1 MKIIHFL
8 FLFVLSVNSYSN
20 QEILT
25 LGFGSCLHQD
35 RSMAILK
42 TIEKKELDL
51 FMFIGD
57 NVYGDQEDGELDK
70 LIRTYKQQYNNLE
83 NFLKNVST
91 EFIWDDHDFG
101 INDGGSN
108 YRYKDRAK
116 ELFLETWK
124 IPSNDPRR
132 LRDGLYFDK
141 MIKKNGLKV
150 HLIFLDNR
158 SFKSEWKLT
167 DEFNKEGKE
176 RYVKD
181 FDPEKTLL
189 GKKQWQ
195 WLKDKLNEDSDIKII
210 LSSLQI
216 LSLGHGWESWDKL
229 PLERERLF
237 NLIDESNVS
246 NLFILSGDRH
256 RGGFYRF
263 KTNDNNDIHEFTSSS
278 LNLPIP
284 FNTEEK
290 GPLRIGS
297 TYRKANFGVVRIFED
312 KVVMELTSHK
322 GKVVNS
328 LSLEI
333 N

>member
-1 MKIIHFL
+1 MKIIRFL
-8 FLFVLSVNSYSN
+8 FLYLISVNLYST

-57 NVYGDQEDGELDK
+57 NVYGDQKDGELDK

-91 EFIWDDHDFG
+91 DFIWDDHDFG
-101 INDGGSN
+101 LNDGGSD

-124 IPSNDPRR
+124 IPSQDPRR

-141 MIKKNGLKV
+141 MIEKNGLKV

-158 SFKSEWKLT
+158 TFKSEWKLT

-181 FDPEKTLL
+181 FDPDKTLL

-195 WLKDKLNEDSDIKII
+195 WLKDKLNEDSNIKII

-229 PLERERLF
+229 PLEREKLF

-256 RGGFYRF
+256 RGGFYSF
-263 KTNDNNDIHEFTSSS
+263 KTVDNNDIYEFTSSS

-312 KVVMELTSHK
+312 KVVMELTSNK

-328 LSLEI
+328 LNVEI

>member
-181 FDPEKTLL
+181 FDPHKTIL

-237 NLIDESNVS
+237 NLIDESDVS

-312 KVVMELTSHK
+312 KVVMELTSNK

>member
-1 MKIIHFL
+1 MKIIRFL
-8 FLFVLSVNSYSN
+8 FLYLISVNLYST

-57 NVYGDQEDGELDK
+57 NVYGDQKDGELDK

-101 INDGGSN
+101 LNDGGSD

-124 IPSNDPRR
+124 IPSQDPRR

-141 MIKKNGLKV
+141 MIEKNGLKV

-158 SFKSEWKLT
+158 TFKSEWKLT

-181 FDPEKTLL
+181 FDPDKTLL

-195 WLKDKLNEDSDIKII
+195 WLKDKLNEDSNIKII

-256 RGGFYRF
+256 RGGFYSF
-263 KTNDNNDIHEFTSSS
+263 KTNDNNDIYEFTSSS

-312 KVVMELTSHK
+312 KVVMELTSNK

-328 LSLEI
+328 LNVEI

>member
-91 EFIWDDHDFG
+91 EFIWDDHDFR

-158 SFKSEWKLT
+158 TFKSEWKLT

-181 FDPEKTLL
+181 FDPQKTLL

-237 NLIDESNVS
+237 NLIDESDVS

-312 KVVMELTSHK
+312 KVVMELTSNK

-328 LSLEI
+328 LSIEI

>member
-1 MKIIHFL
+1 MKIIRFL
-8 FLFVLSVNSYSN
+8 FLYLISVNLYST

-57 NVYGDQEDGELDK
+57 NVYGDQKDGELDK

-101 INDGGSN
+101 LNDGGSD
-108 YRYKDRAK
+108 YRYKDKAK
-116 ELFLETWK
+116 DLFLETWK
-124 IPSNDPRR
+124 IPSQDPRR

-141 MIKKNGLKV
+141 MIEKNGLKV

-158 SFKSEWKLT
+158 TFKSEWKLT

-176 RYVKD
+176 RYVED
-181 FDPEKTLL
+181 FDPDKTLL

-195 WLKDKLNEDSDIKII
+195 WLKDKLNEDSNIKII

-229 PLERERLF
+229 PLEREKLF

-246 NLFILSGDRH
+246 NLFIFSGDRH
-256 RGGFYRF
+256 RGGFYSF
-263 KTNDNNDIHEFTSSS
+263 KTDDNNDIYEFTSSS

-312 KVVMELTSHK
+312 KVVMELTSNK

-328 LSLEI
+328 LNVEI

>member
-1 MKIIHFL
+1 MKIIRFL
-8 FLFVLSVNSYSN
+8 FLCLISVNLYST

-57 NVYGDQEDGELDK
+57 NVYGDQKDGELDK

-101 INDGGSN
+101 LNDGGSD

-124 IPSNDPRR
+124 IPSQDPRR

-141 MIKKNGLKV
+141 MIEKNGLKV

-158 SFKSEWKLT
+158 TFKSEWKLT

-181 FDPEKTLL
+181 FDPDKTLL

-195 WLKDKLNEDSDIKII
+195 WLKDKLNEDSNIKII

-237 NLIDESNVS
+237 NLIDESDVS

-263 KTNDNNDIHEFTSSS
+263 KTDDNNDIYEFTSSS

-312 KVVMELTSHK
+312 RVVLELTSNK

-328 LSLEI
+328 LNVEI

>member
-181 FDPEKTLL
+181 FDPQKTLL

-263 KTNDNNDIHEFTSSS
+263 KTNDNNDIFEFTSSS

-312 KVVMELTSHK
+312 KVVMELTSNK

>member
-1 MKIIHFL
+1 MKIFHFL
-8 FLFVLSVNSYSN
+8 FLFLISVNLYST

-57 NVYGDQEDGELDK
+57 NVYGDQKDGELDK

-101 INDGGSN
+101 LNDGGSN

-124 IPSNDPRR
+124 IPSQDPRR

-141 MIKKNGLKV
+141 MIEKNGLKV

-158 SFKSEWKLT
+158 TFKSEWKLT

-181 FDPEKTLL
+181 FDSDKTLL

-195 WLKDKLNEDSDIKII
+195 WLKDKLNEDSDIKIV

-256 RGGFYRF
+256 RGGFYSF
-263 KTNDNNDIHEFTSSS
+263 KTDDNNDIYEFTSSS

-290 GPLRIGS
+290 GSLRIGS
-297 TYRKANFGVVRIFED
+297 TYRKANFGVVRIFKD
-312 KVVMELTSHK
+312 KVVMELTSNK

-328 LSLEI
+328 LNVEI

>member
-1 MKIIHFL
+1 MKIIRFL
-8 FLFVLSVNSYSN
+8 FLYLISVNLYST

-57 NVYGDQEDGELDK
+57 NVYGDQKDGELDK

-91 EFIWDDHDFG
+91 DFIWDDHDFG
-101 INDGGSN
+101 LNDGGSD

-124 IPSNDPRR
+124 IPSQDPRR

-141 MIKKNGLKV
+141 MIEKNGLKV

-158 SFKSEWKLT
+158 TFKSEWKLT

-181 FDPEKTLL
+181 FDPDKTLL

-195 WLKDKLNEDSDIKII
+195 WLKDKLNEDSNIKII

-229 PLERERLF
+229 PLEREKLF

-246 NLFILSGDRH
+246 KLFILSGDRH

-263 KTNDNNDIHEFTSSS
+263 KTDGNNEIYEFTSSS

-297 TYRKANFGVVRIFED
+297 TYRKANFGVVSIFED
-312 KVVMELTSHK
+312 KVVMELTSNK

-328 LSLEI
+328 LDVEI

>member
-141 MIKKNGLKV
+141 KIKKNGFKV

-181 FDPEKTLL
+181 FDPQKTLL

-237 NLIDESNVS
+237 NLIDESDVS

-312 KVVMELTSHK
+312 KVVMELTSNK

-328 LSLEI
+328 LSIEI

>member
-181 FDPEKTLL
+181 FDPQKTLL

-237 NLIDESNVS
+237 NLIDESDVS

-312 KVVMELTSHK
+312 KVVMELTSNK

-328 LSLEI
+328 LSLDI

>member
-1 MKIIHFL
+1 MKIIRFL
-8 FLFVLSVNSYSN
+8 FLYLISVNLYST

-57 NVYGDQEDGELDK
+57 NVYGDQKDGELDK

-91 EFIWDDHDFG
+91 DFIWDDHDFG
-101 INDGGSN
+101 LNDGGSD

-124 IPSNDPRR
+124 IPSQDPRR

-141 MIKKNGLKV
+141 MIEKNGLKV

-158 SFKSEWKLT
+158 TFKSEWKLT

-176 RYVKD
+176 RYVED
-181 FDPEKTLL
+181 FDPDKTLL

-195 WLKDKLNEDSDIKII
+195 WLKDKLNEDSNIKII

-256 RGGFYRF
+256 RGGFYSF
-263 KTNDNNDIHEFTSSS
+263 KTVDNNDIYEFTSSS

-312 KVVMELTSHK
+312 KVVMELTSNK

-328 LSLEI
+328 LNVEI

>member
-1 MKIIHFL
+1 MKIIRFL
-8 FLFVLSVNSYSN
+8 FLYLISVNLYST

-57 NVYGDQEDGELDK
+57 NVYGDQKDGELDK

-101 INDGGSN
+101 LNDGGSD

-124 IPSNDPRR
+124 IPSQDPRR

-141 MIKKNGLKV
+141 MIEKNGLKV

-158 SFKSEWKLT
+158 TFKSEWKLT

-181 FDPEKTLL
+181 FDPNKTLL

-195 WLKDKLNEDSDIKII
+195 WLKEKLNEDSNIKII

-229 PLERERLF
+229 PLERERFF
-237 NLIDESNVS
+237 NLIDESKVS
-246 NLFILSGDRH
+246 NLFIFSGDRH
-256 RGGFYRF
+256 RGGFYSF
-263 KTNDNNDIHEFTSSS
+263 KTDDNNDIYEFTSSS

-312 KVVMELTSHK
+312 KVVMELTSNK

-328 LSLEI
+328 LNVEI

>member
-1 MKIIHFL
+1 MKIIRFL
-8 FLFVLSVNSYSN
+8 FFYLISVNLHST

-57 NVYGDQEDGELDK
+57 NVYGDQKDGELDK

-101 INDGGSN
+101 LNDGGSD
-108 YRYKDRAK
+108 YRYKDKAK

-124 IPSNDPRR
+124 IPSQDPRR

-141 MIKKNGLKV
+141 MIEKNGLKV

-158 SFKSEWKLT
+158 TFKSEWKLT

-181 FDPEKTLL
+181 FDPNKTLL

-195 WLKDKLNEDSDIKII
+195 WLKDKLNEDSNIKII

-263 KTNDNNDIHEFTSSS
+263 KTNDNNEIYEFTSSS

-284 FNTEEK
+284 FNTEER

-312 KVVMELTSHK
+312 KVVMELTSNK

>member
-8 FLFVLSVNSYSN
+8 ILFLVSINTYSN

-70 LIRTYKQQYNNLE
+70 LIRTYKQQFNNLE
-83 NFLKNVST
+83 NFLQNVST

-101 INDGGSN
+101 LNDGGSN
-108 YRYKDRAK
+108 YRYKDIAK
-116 ELFLETWK
+116 SLFLETWQ
-124 IPSNDPRR
+124 IPANDPRR

-141 MIKKNGLKV
+141 TINKNGLKI

-167 DEFNKEGKE
+167 DEFNKKGKE
-176 RYVKD
+176 RYIED
-181 FDPEKTLL
+181 FNPEKTLL
-189 GKKQWQ
+189 GKNQWK
-195 WLKDKLNEDSDIKII
+195 WLKDKLIVESDIKII
-210 LSSLQI
+210 ISSLQI
-216 LSLGHGWESWDKL
+216 LSLGHGWESWDKF
-229 PLERERLF
+229 PLEREKFLK
-237 NLIDESNVS
+237 LIDESNIS

-256 RGGFYRF
+256 RGGFYQF
-263 KTNDNNDIHEFTSSS
+263 KTVGNNNIYEFTSSS

-297 TYRKANFGVVRIFED
+297 TYRKANFGVLRLYED
-312 KVVMELTSHK
+312 QVVMELTSDR

-328 LSLEI
+328 LNVAI

>member
-1 MKIIHFL
+1 MKIIRFL
-8 FLFVLSVNSYSN
+8 FLYLISVNLYST

-57 NVYGDQEDGELDK
+57 NVYGDQKDGELDK

-101 INDGGSN
+101 LNDGGSD
-108 YRYKDRAK
+108 YRYKDKAK

-124 IPSNDPRR
+124 IPSQDPRR

-141 MIKKNGLKV
+141 MIEKNGLKV

-158 SFKSEWKLT
+158 TFKSEWKLT

-181 FDPEKTLL
+181 FDPDKTLL

-195 WLKDKLNEDSDIKII
+195 WLKDKLNEDSNIKII

-246 NLFILSGDRH
+246 NLFIFSGDRH
-256 RGGFYRF
+256 RGGFYSF
-263 KTNDNNDIHEFTSSS
+263 KTDDNNDIYEFTSSS

-312 KVVMELTSHK
+312 KVVMELTSNK

-328 LSLEI
+328 LNVEI

>member
-1 MKIIHFL
+1 MKIIRFL
-8 FLFVLSVNSYSN
+8 FLYLISVNLYST

-57 NVYGDQEDGELDK
+57 NVYGDQKDGELDK

-91 EFIWDDHDFG
+91 DFIWDDHDFG
-101 INDGGSN
+101 LNDGGSD

-124 IPSNDPRR
+124 IPSQDPRR

-141 MIKKNGLKV
+141 MIEKNGLKV

-158 SFKSEWKLT
+158 TFKSEWKLT

-181 FDPEKTLL
+181 FDPDKTLL

-195 WLKDKLNEDSDIKII
+195 WLKDKLNEDSNIKII

-229 PLERERLF
+229 PLEREKLF

-256 RGGFYRF
+256 RGGFYSF
-263 KTNDNNDIHEFTSSS
+263 KTGDNNDIYEFTSSS

-312 KVVMELTSHK
+312 KVVMELTSNK

-328 LSLEI
+328 LNVEI

>member
-1 MKIIHFL
+1 MKIIYFL

-20 QEILT
+20 QEILS

-83 NFLKNVST
+83 NFLKNVRT

-101 INDGGSN
+101 LNDGGSN

-124 IPSNDPRR
+124 IPSQDPRR

-181 FDPEKTLL
+181 FDPDKTLL

-195 WLKDKLNEDSDIKII
+195 WLKNKLNEDSDIKII

-263 KTNDNNDIHEFTSSS
+263 KTDDNNNIYEFTSSS

-312 KVVMELTSHK
+312 KVVMELTSNK

-328 LSLEI
+328 LNLEI

>member
-1 MKIIHFL
+1 MKIIRFL
-8 FLFVLSVNSYSN
+8 FLYLISINLYST

-57 NVYGDQEDGELDK
+57 NVYGDQKDGELDK

-101 INDGGSN
+101 LNDGGSD

-124 IPSNDPRR
+124 IPSQDPRR

-141 MIKKNGLKV
+141 MIEKNGLKV

-181 FDPEKTLL
+181 FDPDKTLL

-263 KTNDNNDIHEFTSSS
+263 KTDDNNDIYEFTSSS

-297 TYRKANFGVVRIFED
+297 TYRKANFGVFRIFED
-312 KVVMELTSHK
+312 KVVMELTSDK

-328 LSLEI
+328 LNVEF

>member
-1 MKIIHFL
+1 MKIIRFL
-8 FLFVLSVNSYSN
+8 FFYLISVNLHST

-57 NVYGDQEDGELDK
+57 NVYGDQKDGELDK

-101 INDGGSN
+101 LNDGGSD

-124 IPSNDPRR
+124 IPSQDPRR

-141 MIKKNGLKV
+141 MIEKNGLKV

-158 SFKSEWKLT
+158 TFKSEWKLT

-181 FDPEKTLL
+181 FDPDKTLL

-195 WLKDKLNEDSDIKII
+195 WLKEKLNEDSDIKII

-237 NLIDESNVS
+237 NLIDESDVS

-263 KTNDNNDIHEFTSSS
+263 KTDDNNDIYEFTSSS

-312 KVVMELTSHK
+312 KVVMELTSNK

-328 LSLEI
+328 LNVEI

>member
-1 MKIIHFL
+1 MKIIRFL
-8 FLFVLSVNSYSN
+8 FLYLISVNLYST

-57 NVYGDQEDGELDK
+57 NVYGDQKDGELDK

-101 INDGGSN
+101 LNDGGSD

-124 IPSNDPRR
+124 IPSQDPRR

-141 MIKKNGLKV
+141 MIEKNGLKV

-158 SFKSEWKLT
+158 TFKSEWKLT

-181 FDPEKTLL
+181 FDPDKTLL

-195 WLKDKLNEDSDIKII
+195 WLKDKLNEDSNIKII

-246 NLFILSGDRH
+246 NLFIFSGDRH
-256 RGGFYRF
+256 RGGFYSF
-263 KTNDNNDIHEFTSSS
+263 KTDDNNDIYEFTSSS

-312 KVVMELTSHK
+312 KVVMELTSNK

-328 LSLEI
+328 LNVEI

>member
-1 MKIIHFL
+1 MKIVHVLFL
-8 FLFVLSVNSYSN
+8 FLISVNLYST
-20 QEILT
+20 QELLT

-35 RSMAILK
+35 RSMDILK

-57 NVYGDQEDGELDK
+57 NVYGDQKDGELDK
-70 LIRTYKQQYNNLE
+70 LIRTYEQQSNNLE
-83 NFLKNVST
+83 GFLRNVRA

-101 INDGGSN
+101 LNDGGSN
-108 YRYKDRAK
+108 YRYKDRSK

-124 IPSNDPRR
+124 IPSKDIRR

-141 MIKKNGLKV
+141 IINKNGLKV
-150 HLIFLDNR
+150 QLIFLDNR

-176 RYVKD
+176 RYVED
-181 FDPEKTLL
+181 FDPDKTLL

-195 WLKDKLNEDSDIKII
+195 WLKDRLNEKSDIKFI
-210 LSSLQI
+210 LSSLQV
-216 LSLGHGWESWDKL
+216 LSLGHGWESWDKF
-229 PLERERLF
+229 PLEREKLF
-237 NLIDESNVS
+237 NLIDESGVS

-256 RGGFYRF
+256 RGGFYRL
-263 KTNDNNDIHEFTSSS
+263 KTNDNNIINEFTSSS

-284 FNTEEK
+284 SNKEEK

-297 TYRKANFGVVRIFED
+297 TYRKANFGVIRIFED
-312 KVVMELTSHK
+312 EVVMELISNK
-322 GKVVNS
+322 GKVVDS
-328 LSLEI
+328 LNVEF

>member
-1 MKIIHFL
+1 
-8 FLFVLSVNSYSN
+8 
-20 QEILT
+20 
-25 LGFGSCLHQD
+25 
-35 RSMAILK
+35 MAILK

-181 FDPEKTLL
+181 FDPQKTLL

-263 KTNDNNDIHEFTSSS
+263 KTNDNNVIHEFTSSS

-312 KVVMELTSHK
+312 KVVMELTSNK

-328 LSLEI
+328 LSIEI

>member
-1 MKIIHFL
+1 MKIIRFL
-8 FLFVLSVNSYSN
+8 FLYLISVNLYST

-57 NVYGDQEDGELDK
+57 NVYGDQKDGELDK

-101 INDGGSN
+101 LNDGGSD

-124 IPSNDPRR
+124 IRSQDPRR

-141 MIKKNGLKV
+141 MIEKNGLKV

-158 SFKSEWKLT
+158 TFKSEWKLT

-181 FDPEKTLL
+181 FDPDKTLL

-195 WLKDKLNEDSDIKII
+195 WLKEKLNEDSDIKII

-256 RGGFYRF
+256 RGGFYRY
-263 KTNDNNDIHEFTSSS
+263 KTDDNNDIYEFTSSS

-297 TYRKANFGVVRIFED
+297 TYRKANFGVIRIFED
-312 KVVMELTSHK
+312 RVVMELTSNK

-328 LSLEI
+328 LKVEI

>member
-8 FLFVLSVNSYSN
+8 ILFLISINIYSN

-101 INDGGSN
+101 LNDGGSN
-108 YRYKDRAK
+108 YRYKDKAK

-124 IPSNDPRR
+124 IPFNDPRR

-141 MIKKNGLKV
+141 AIKKNGLKI

-176 RYVKD
+176 RYIED
-181 FDPEKTLL
+181 FNPDKTLL
-189 GKKQWQ
+189 GKNQWK
-195 WLKDKLNEDSDIKII
+195 WLKDKLTLESDIKII
-210 LSSLQI
+210 ISSLQI
-216 LSLGHGWESWDKL
+216 LSLGHGWESWDKF
-229 PLERERLF
+229 PLQREKLF
-237 NLIDESNVS
+237 KLIDESNLS
-246 NLFILSGDRH
+246 DLFILSGDRH
-256 RGGFYRF
+256 RGGFYKF
-263 KTNDNNDIHEFTSSS
+263 KTVGNNNIYEFTSSS

-284 FNTEEK
+284 FNTEEE

-297 TYRKANFGVVRIFED
+297 TYRKANFGVVRLFED
-312 KVVMELTSHK
+312 EVVMELTSNR

-328 LSLEI
+328 LKVAI

>member
-181 FDPEKTLL
+181 FDPQKTLL

-237 NLIDESNVS
+237 NLIDESDVS

-312 KVVMELTSHK
+312 KVVMELTSNT

-328 LSLEI
+328 LNLEI

>member
-1 MKIIHFL
+1 MKIIRFL
-8 FLFVLSVNSYSN
+8 FLYLISVNLYST

-57 NVYGDQEDGELDK
+57 NVYGDQKDGELDK

-101 INDGGSN
+101 LNDGGSD

-124 IPSNDPRR
+124 IPSQDPRR

-141 MIKKNGLKV
+141 MIEKNGLKV

-158 SFKSEWKLT
+158 TFKSEWKLT

-181 FDPEKTLL
+181 FDTDKTLL

-195 WLKDKLNEDSDIKII
+195 WLKDKLNEDSNIKII

-237 NLIDESNVS
+237 NLIDESNLS
-246 NLFILSGDRH
+246 NLFIFSGDRH
-256 RGGFYRF
+256 RGGFYSF
-263 KTNDNNDIHEFTSSS
+263 KTDDNNDIYEFTSSS

-312 KVVMELTSHK
+312 KVVMELTSNK

-328 LSLEI
+328 LNVDI

>member
-1 MKIIHFL
+1 MKIIRFL
-8 FLFVLSVNSYSN
+8 FLYLISVNLYST

-57 NVYGDQEDGELDK
+57 NVYGDQKDGELDK

-83 NFLKNVST
+83 NFLKNVSK

-101 INDGGSN
+101 LNDGGSN
-108 YRYKDRAK
+108 YRHKDRAK

-124 IPSNDPRR
+124 IPSQDSRR

-141 MIKKNGLKV
+141 MIKTNGLKV

-181 FDPEKTLL
+181 FDPDKTLL

-195 WLKDKLNEDSDIKII
+195 WLKEKLNEDSDIKII

-229 PLERERLF
+229 PLERERFF
-237 NLIDESNVS
+237 NLIDESKVS

-256 RGGFYRF
+256 RGGFYRY
-263 KTNDNNDIHEFTSSS
+263 KTDDNNDIYEFTSSS

-312 KVVMELTSHK
+312 KVVMELTSNK

-328 LSLEI
+328 LKVEI

>member
-1 MKIIHFL
+1 MKIIRFL
-8 FLFVLSVNSYSN
+8 FLYFISVNLYST

-57 NVYGDQEDGELDK
+57 NVYGDQKDGELDK

-101 INDGGSN
+101 LNDGGSD
-108 YRYKDRAK
+108 YRYKDKAK
-116 ELFLETWK
+116 DLFLDTWK
-124 IPSNDPRR
+124 IPSQDPRR

-141 MIKKNGLKV
+141 MIEKNGLKV

-158 SFKSEWKLT
+158 TFKSEWKLT

-176 RYVKD
+176 RYVED
-181 FDPEKTLL
+181 FDPDKTLL

-195 WLKDKLNEDSDIKII
+195 WLKDKLNEDSNIKII

-229 PLERERLF
+229 PLEREKLF

-246 NLFILSGDRH
+246 NLFIFSGDRH
-256 RGGFYRF
+256 RGGFYSF
-263 KTNDNNDIHEFTSSS
+263 KTDDNNDIYEFTSSS

-312 KVVMELTSHK
+312 KVVMELTSNK

-328 LSLEI
+328 LNVEI

>member
-8 FLFVLSVNSYSN
+8 FLHLISVNLYST

-57 NVYGDQEDGELDK
+57 NVYGDQKDGELDK

-101 INDGGSN
+101 LNDGGSD

-124 IPSNDPRR
+124 IRSQDPRR

-141 MIKKNGLKV
+141 MIEKNGLKV

-158 SFKSEWKLT
+158 TFKSEWKLT

-181 FDPEKTLL
+181 FDPDKTLL

-195 WLKDKLNEDSDIKII
+195 WLKDKLNEDSNIKII
-210 LSSLQI
+210 ISSLQI

-246 NLFILSGDRH
+246 NLFIFSGDRH
-256 RGGFYRF
+256 RGGFYSF
-263 KTNDNNDIHEFTSSS
+263 KTDDNNDIYEFTSSS

-297 TYRKANFGVVRIFED
+297 TYRKANFGVVRIFEN
-312 KVVMELTSHK
+312 KVVMELTSNK

-328 LSLEI
+328 LNVEI

>member
-1 MKIIHFL
+1 METTCT
-8 FLFVLSVNSYSN
+8 
-20 QEILT
+20 EI
-25 LGFGSCLHQD
+25 
-35 RSMAILK
+35 K
-42 TIEKKELDL
+42 
-51 FMFIGD
+51 
-57 NVYGDQEDGELDK
+57 DGELDK

-101 INDGGSN
+101 LNDGGSD
-108 YRYKDRAK
+108 YRYKDKAK
-116 ELFLETWK
+116 DLFLDTWK
-124 IPSNDPRR
+124 IPSHDPRR

-141 MIKKNGLKV
+141 MIEKNGLKV

-158 SFKSEWKLT
+158 TFKSEWKLT

-176 RYVKD
+176 RYVED
-181 FDPEKTLL
+181 FDPDKTLL

-195 WLKDKLNEDSDIKII
+195 WLKDKLNEDSNIKII

-229 PLERERLF
+229 PLEREKLF

-246 NLFILSGDRH
+246 NLFIFSGDRH
-256 RGGFYRF
+256 RGGFYSF
-263 KTNDNNDIHEFTSSS
+263 KTDDNNDIYEFTSSS

-290 GPLRIGS
+290 VL
-297 TYRKANFGVVRIFED
+297 
-312 KVVMELTSHK
+312 
-322 GKVVNS
+322 
-328 LSLEI
+328 
-333 N
+333 

>member
-132 LRDGLYFDK
+132 FRDGLYFDK

-181 FDPEKTLL
+181 FDPQKTLL

-237 NLIDESNVS
+237 NLIDESDVS

-312 KVVMELTSHK
+312 KVVMELTSNK

-328 LSLEI
+328 LNLEI

>member
-181 FDPEKTLL
+181 FDPQKTLL

-263 KTNDNNDIHEFTSSS
+263 KTNDNNDIFEFTSSS

-312 KVVMELTSHK
+312 KVVMELTSNK

-328 LSLEI
+328 LNLEI

>member
-124 IPSNDPRR
+124 IPSNDLRR

-141 MIKKNGLKV
+141 IIKKNGLKV

-263 KTNDNNDIHEFTSSS
+263 KTNDNNDIYEFTSSS

-284 FNTEEK
+284 FNTEEN

-312 KVVMELTSHK
+312 KVVMELTSNK

>member
-1 MKIIHFL
+1 MKIIRFL
-8 FLFVLSVNSYSN
+8 FLYLISVNLYST

-57 NVYGDQEDGELDK
+57 NVYGDQKDGELDK

-101 INDGGSN
+101 LNDGGSD

-124 IPSNDPRR
+124 IPSQDPRR

-141 MIKKNGLKV
+141 MIEKNGLKV

-158 SFKSEWKLT
+158 TFKSEWKLT

-181 FDPEKTLL
+181 FDPDKTLL

-195 WLKDKLNEDSDIKII
+195 WLKDKLNEDSNIKII

-229 PLERERLF
+229 PLEREKLF

-256 RGGFYRF
+256 RGGFYSF
-263 KTNDNNDIHEFTSSS
+263 KTGDNNDIYEFTSSS

-312 KVVMELTSHK
+312 KVVMELTSNK

-328 LSLEI
+328 LNVDI